1 MRRFVYVARAV
12 AWRSIHNTVVSPAIL
27 LPSIIFPLFF
37 LVAFAGGLS
46 RIADVP
52 NFHYAPGYTAF
63 QFVFVFL
70 QSAAFG
76 GVFTG
81 FAVARDFDSGF
92 ARRLLLSAPRRSG
105 IIAGYATGALLR
117 WGITGTVV
125 TLAGLIAGMNV
136 DGTGTNLIGLLGLG
150 IIFNFVAAL
159 WGCGVAMFLRTEQA
173 GALIQMPVFVLLFLA
188 PVYVPLPLLT
198 GWIHDVAR
206 LNPATVV
213 LEAGRG
219 LLAGSPVKVGLAF
232 ALLAGSAAVL
242 AVFAR
247 RGLASAERAGSLV
260 ATTGRPALGWR
271 SATVGRS

>member
-1 MRRFVYVARAV
+1 VRRFIYVARAV

-52 NFHYAPGYTAF
+52 NFHYPPGYTAF

-81 FAVARDFDSGF
+81 FGVARDFDSGF

-105 IIAGYATGALLR
+105 IIAGYAVGALLR
-117 WGITGTVV
+117 WCITGTVV
-125 TLAGLIAGMNV
+125 TIGALIAGMNV
-136 DGTGTNLIGLLGLG
+136 DGSAPELLGLLGLG
-150 IIFNFVAAL
+150 IVFNFVAAL

-173 GALIQMPVFVLLFLA
+173 GALIQMPVFILLFLA
-188 PVYVPLPLLT
+188 PVYVPLSLLT
-198 GWIHDVAR
+198 GWIHDVAN

-219 LLAGSPVKVGLAF
+219 LFAASPVKVGLAF
-232 ALLAGSAAVL
+232 VLLAAGAALL

-247 RGLASAERAGSLV
+247 RGLASAERAG
-260 ATTGRPALGWR
+260 
-271 SATVGRS
+271 

>member
-1 MRRFVYVARAV
+1 MRRFWYVTRAV
-12 AWRSIHNTVVSPAIL
+12 AWRSIHNTLVSPAIL
-27 LPSIIFPLFF
+27 LPSLIFPLFF

-46 RIADVP
+46 RISDVP
-52 NFHYAPGYTAF
+52 NFDYRPGYTSF

-105 IIAGYATGALLR
+105 IIAGYALGALGR
-117 WGITGTVV
+117 WIITGTVV
-125 TLAGLIAGMNV
+125 TIAALIAGMNV
-136 DGTGTNLIGLLGLG
+136 YGSGAQLIGLLGLG
-150 IIFNFVAAL
+150 LMMNFAAAL
-159 WGCGVAMFLRTEQA
+159 WACGLAMFLRTEQA
-173 GALIQMPVFVLLFLA
+173 GALIQMPVFVVMFLA

-206 LNPATVV
+206 YNPVTKA

-219 LLAGSPVKVGLAF
+219 LLAGSPVEVGVAF
-232 ALLAGSAAVL
+232 AALAAAACALV
-242 AVFAR
+242 VFAR
-247 RGLASAERAGSLV
+247 GGLRSAERAG
-260 ATTGRPALGWR
+260 
-271 SATVGRS
+271 